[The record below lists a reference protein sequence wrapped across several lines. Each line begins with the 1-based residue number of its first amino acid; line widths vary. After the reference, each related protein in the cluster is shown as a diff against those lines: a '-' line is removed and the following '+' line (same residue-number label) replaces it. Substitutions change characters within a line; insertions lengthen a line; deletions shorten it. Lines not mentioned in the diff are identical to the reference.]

1 MIVPNSIYINQE
13 KLPDFVEVANQEE
26 IIQMQYSKLENAKA
40 VEVTE
45 LIKTYKNEG
54 LYYKTDHHM
63 TSKGAYILYIAY
75 CKQAGITPEPIRNFE
90 GVVVSQE
97 FLGTFDSKAQIIGQE
112 ADTITAYL
120 NKANTDLKEV
130 IYDTETTKSIFNGEY
145 LQTKDKYSY
154 FLNGNN
160 SKVVVKTKIEN
171 GQKLLIIKDS
181 YAHNVVPF
189 LCSNYEEIHVLDP
202 RYFHMS
208 ISEYAIR
215 EAITEVLV
223 LYNYANLITDI
234 GTRGINQSCSLL
246 VTKNRR

>member
-40 VEVTE
+40 VEVTD
-45 LIKTYKNEG
+45 LINTYKNED

-63 TSKGAYILYIAY
+63 TSKGAYILYVAY
-75 CKQAGITPEPIRNFE
+75 CRKAGITPETIQNFE
-90 GVVVSQE
+90 ERVVSKE
-97 FLGTFDSKAQIIGQE
+97 FLGTFDSKAQITGQKK
-112 ADTITAYL
+112 DTITVYL

-130 IYDTETTKSIFNGEY
+130 IYDTETTKSIFNENY
-145 LQTKDKYSY
+145 LKTKDKYSY

-160 SKVVVKTKIEN
+160 SRVVVKTKIEN

-189 LCSNYEEIHVLDP
+189 LCNNFEEIHVIDP

-208 ISEYAIR
+208 ISEYAN
-215 EAITEVLV
+215 ENGITDILV

-234 GTRGINQSCSLL
+234 GTRGIN
-246 VTKNRR
+246 

>member
-1 MIVPNSIYINQE
+1 M
-13 KLPDFVEVANQEE
+13 PDFVEVANQEE
-26 IIQMQYSKLENAKA
+26 IIQMQYSKLENAKP

-45 LIKTYKNEG
+45 LIKTNKNEG
-54 LYYKTDHHM
+54 LYFKTDHHM
-63 TSKGAYILYIAY
+63 TSKGAYLLYVAF
-75 CKQAGITPEPIRNFE
+75 CNQAGTVPELIQNFE
-90 GVVVSQE
+90 EKVISTE

-112 ADTITAYL
+112 KDTITVYL

-130 IYDTETTKSIFNGEY
+130 IYDTETTKSIFNENY

-171 GQKLLIIKDS
+171 GKKLLIIKDS

-189 LCSNYEEIHVLDP
+189 LCSNYQEIHVIDP
-202 RYFHMS
+202 RYYHMS
-208 ISEYAIR
+208 ISDYASN
-215 EAITEVLV
+215 EGVTEILV

-234 GTRGINQSCSLL
+234 GTRGI
-246 VTKNRR
+246 R

>member
-26 IIQMQYSKLENAKA
+26 IIQKQYSKLENAKA

-45 LIKTYKNEG
+45 LIKTNKNEG
-54 LYYKTDHHM
+54 LYFKTDHHM
-63 TSKGAYILYIAY
+63 TSKGAYLLYVAF
-75 CKQAGITPEPIRNFE
+75 CKQAGIVPEPIQNFE
-90 GVVVSQE
+90 EKVISE
-97 FLGTFDSKAQIIGQE
+97 DFLGTFDSKAQIIGQE
-112 ADTITAYL
+112 KDKMTVYL

-130 IYDTETTKSIFNGEY
+130 IYDTETTKAIFNENY

-171 GQKLLIIKDS
+171 GRKLLIIKDS

-189 LCSNYEEIHVLDP
+189 LCSNYEEIHVIDP
-202 RYFHMS
+202 RYYHMS
-208 ISEYAIR
+208 ISEYASNEGVTDI
-215 EAITEVLV
+215 LV

-234 GTRGINQSCSLL
+234 GTRGI
-246 VTKNRR
+246 R